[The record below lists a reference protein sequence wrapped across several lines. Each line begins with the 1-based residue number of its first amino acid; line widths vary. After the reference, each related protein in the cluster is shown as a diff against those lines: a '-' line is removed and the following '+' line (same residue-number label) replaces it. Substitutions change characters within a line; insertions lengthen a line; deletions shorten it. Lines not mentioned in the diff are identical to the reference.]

1 MERKGNPNPAPPS
14 SRGIPSDESM
24 WLPRHYGKEVK
35 EKGGLE
41 EDIIWSAED
50 VVDFIFP
57 KAYQPKYYQVAVE
70 FLNLILENET
80 VTKDEIGKFLK
91 QKNYSRSTLEN
102 KIIPKLVRFGLVKR
116 EREIEDGNM
125 GKGRS
130 LILSDSL
137 TFANYLSKIGTAWKS
152 QVLTARHKRKKA
164 AEKSLMIPDDEH
176 ESPEKKIG

>member
-1 MERKGNPNPAPPS
+1 MEGKGNPNPAPPS
-14 SRGIPSDESM
+14 SRGIPSEESL

-41 EDIIWSAED
+41 EDIIWSTGD

-57 KAYQPKYYQVAVE
+57 KAYQPKYYQVAAE
-70 FLNLILENET
+70 FLELILENEK

-102 KIIPKLVRFGLVKR
+102 KIIPKMVRFGLVKR
-116 EREIEDGNM
+116 EREIEDGNL

-137 TFANYLSKIGTAWKS
+137 TFTNYLLKIGAAWKS
-152 QVLTARHKRKKA
+152 QVMTARHKRKKA
-164 AEKSLMIPDDEH
+164 AEKSLMIPEDGPGPQGL
-176 ESPEKKIG
+176 SQ

>member
-1 MERKGNPNPAPPS
+1 MEPKKPDKKGNPKPAPPS

-41 EDIIWSAED
+41 EEIIWNMED
-50 VVDFIFP
+50 IADFIFP
-57 KAYQPKYYQVAVE
+57 KAYQPRYFMVAVD
-70 FLNLILENET
+70 FLSLLLASEK

-91 QKNYSRSTLEN
+91 EKNYSRSTLEN
-102 KIIPKLVRFGLVKR
+102 KVIPKLVHFGLIKR
-116 EREIEDGNM
+116 EREIEGAL

-137 TFANYLSKIGTAWKS
+137 TFTAYLRKIGDAWKS
-152 QVLTARHKRKKA
+152 QVATARHKRKKE
-164 AEKSLMIPDDEH
+164 EKLKTLEDFP
-176 ESPEKKIG
+176 